1 MTQNKTKQQPKP
13 APKPNTQ
20 KYPFY
25 PKPNKAKWQSEVV
38 TKKDQREL
46 NDYYGKDG
54 K

>member
-1 MTQNKTKQQPKP
+1 MTPTTKTKQQPKP
-13 APKPNTQ
+13 KPSTQ

-25 PKPNKAKWQSEVV
+25 PKPNREKWQSEVV

-46 NDYYGKDG
+46 NDYYKKDG